1 MNFAPET
8 PGLERAYPSR
18 LRHISFSQTNQTPTH
33 MKLKHSF
40 SSIVLAI
47 ALGGFCACTANADHG
62 KDFII
67 LQDYHVPAPGG
78 GHLMGNFEWEKYSDR
93 DEFGLSSGLMFGVL
107 PRVALGVDVHF
118 RDESDGWDYNSV
130 MPAAQFQLT
139 SPESKFPIKVALAVG
154 YQFVNGSSIAES
166 AHEEVGGHAEEH
178 AHEHEHEHGHADEH
192 ADVEE
197 HAEEGGHSHDS
208 TVHNHSSD
216 ALKSRLIIEGDF
228 GATKAIFNLISLV
241 RDGGDAGWGYAA
253 GVRHNVNESVALG
266 VEALGDF
273 ESDGWHELIG
283 GIYYQP
289 IHAVTLKIGAG
300 FGLTDAT
307 PDFTLRTGVVW
318 RF

>member
-1 MNFAPET
+1 MKPN
-8 PGLERAYPSR
+8 
-18 LRHISFSQTNQTPTH
+18 RHTSLTIAF
-33 MKLKHSF
+33 
-40 SSIVLAI
+40 I
-47 ALGGFCACTANADHG
+47 ALTAWAGIITRANADHG
-62 KDFII
+62 KDFIV
-67 LQDYHVPAPGG
+67 LQDYHVPVPGG
-78 GHLMGNFEWEKYSDR
+78 GHLMGNFEWEKYPDH
-93 DEFGLSSGLMFGVL
+93 DEFGLSPGLMFGVL

-130 MPAAQFQLT
+130 MPAAQFQIT
-139 SPESKFPIKVALAVG
+139 SPESKFPIKVALSVG
-154 YQFVNGSSIAES
+154 YQFVDGSSIAEA

-178 AHEHEHEHGHADEH
+178 GHEDEHGHADEH
-192 ADVEE
+192 AEVEE
-197 HAEEGGHSHDS
+197 HAEEGGHEHDS

-283 GIYYQP
+283 GLYYQP